1 MLSTIK
7 RAKPKREDIFRITDE
22 KKPSIAQFFIY
33 LAGVGRLELTT
44 CGFGDPFVTL
54 SKQQLTYFNRIKVLS
69 LV

>member
-44 CGFGDPFVTL
+44 CGFGDRRSTNWSYTPVDE
-54 SKQQLTYFNRIKVLS
+54 TYYA
-69 LV
+69 